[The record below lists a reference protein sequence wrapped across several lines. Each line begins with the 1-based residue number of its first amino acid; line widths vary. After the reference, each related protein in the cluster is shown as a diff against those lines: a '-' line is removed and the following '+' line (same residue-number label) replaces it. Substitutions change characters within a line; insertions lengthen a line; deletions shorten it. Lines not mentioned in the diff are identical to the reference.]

1 MVATDRSRYFE
12 FGLTDRVMALIGDR
26 SSSAPHLVLALR
38 RPLDR
43 AALAHALALL
53 AQRHPILGCTVDAD
67 APGAR
72 WRPGTTTPA
81 LAWDGEPG
89 ALPELDART
98 GPTCRAIHE
107 STPSGHRLRFG
118 VHHAVTDGVGV
129 LVLADDLRR
138 LYCATTLGED
148 PRPDVDWS
156 PRTID
161 ALLDA
166 HGVGIGERVAMAWA
180 GQRRWA
186 AARPSTHAE
195 AHGTA
200 GAAPTTYQPVSF
212 STAALDT
219 IVASAGGRGWRPSHA
234 LLAALAV
241 AWSRVVGPGSD
252 PRSTSGW
259 LVGVNARR
267 PLHTLRGAG
276 NLSGFEPVALREV
289 ETRPF
294 AAIVDDAR
302 DAFGPFRTLGAGML
316 GELGA
321 PLLRSTPTA
330 LLNRALTTVFEA
342 QAASTRYTRA
352 FSAVEIPDVI
362 GDWGDTEAD
371 AAWCEPVDDVPAPS
385 SAFVLTTFRGT
396 VTCSPGAAPSVISP
410 DETSALFAT
419 TNATLTELADS
430 RTPVARDAR

>member
-1 MVATDRSRYFE
+1 
-12 FGLTDRVMALIGDR
+12 
-26 SSSAPHLVLALR
+26 HLVLTLPR
-38 RPLDR
+38 SLDR
-43 AALAHALALL
+43 AALARSLELL
-53 AQRHPILGCTVDAD
+53 ASRHPILGCTVDAD
-67 APGAR
+67 ASGAR
-72 WRPGTTTPA
+72 WRPGTTAPA
-81 LAWDGEPG
+81 LVWDDAAG
-89 ALPELDART
+89 AVPALDART

-107 STPSGHRLRFG
+107 STPAGHRLRFG
-118 VHHAVTDGVGV
+118 VHHAITDGVGV
-129 LVLADDLRR
+129 LLLADDLRR
-138 LYCATTLGED
+138 IYCATVRGED

-166 HGVGIGERVAMAWA
+166 HGIGIGERVTMAWA

-186 AARPSTHAE
+186 AGAPSTHAD
-195 AHGTA
+195 AGGIA
-200 GAAPTTYQPVSF
+200 GAAPPRYQPVSF

-219 IVASAGGRGWRPSHA
+219 IVASAGARGWRPSHL

-241 AWSRVVGPGSD
+241 AWSRAIGPSAD
-252 PRSTSGW
+252 PMSTSGW

-267 PLHTLRGAG
+267 PLHTVRGAG
-276 NLSGFEPVALREV
+276 NLSGFEPVALRDV
-289 ETRPF
+289 ETRPL

-302 DAFGPFRTLGAGML
+302 DAFAPFRTLGAGML

-321 PLLRSTPTA
+321 PLVRATPA
-330 LLNRALTTVFEA
+330 AVLNRAMTTLFET

-352 FSAVEIPDVI
+352 FSAVEIPDHI
-362 GDWGDTEAD
+362 GDWGDSQAD

-410 DETSALFAT
+410 DEAAALFTA
-419 TNATLTELADS
+419 TNAALTELAGS
-430 RTPVARDAR
+430 LSPVARAAR